1 MKTSIG
7 KTYLEIVPGDITELA
22 VDAIVNAANTE
33 LRMGAGV
40 AGAIK
45 RVFGEGV
52 EREALAL
59 GPIKVGEAVATT
71 TGDHPSVQWI
81 IHAAVMGP
89 DLKTDANAIA
99 AALRSSLDVADHSH
113 ARSIAVPALG
123 TGVGGFPLYQCAS
136 IMLAE
141 TVRYLKDHPRTGLRR
156 IVYSTY
162 SDAAKAAFKNAMAGI
177 SRY

>member
-7 KTYLEIVPGDITELA
+7 RTYLEGVPGDITELA
-22 VDAIVNAANTE
+22 VDAIVNAAGTD
-33 LRMGAGV
+33 LRMEAGV
-40 AGAIK
+40 AGALK

-52 EREALAL
+52 EREALAM
-59 GPIKVGEAVATT
+59 GPIGLGEAVATT
-71 TGDHPSVQWI
+71 TADHPSVQWI
-81 IHAAVMGP
+81 IHAAIMGP
-89 DLKTDANAIA
+89 DGDPDANTIA
-99 AALRSSLDVADHSH
+99 KATASALDVADRCH
-113 ARSIAVPALG
+113 ARSVAMPAFG

-141 TVRYLKDHPRTGLRR
+141 TVRYLKGHPRTGLRR
-156 IVYSTY
+156 VVFSTY